1 MVLYYYNF
9 KFSQQKISKY
19 LAQQIPSLINK
30 MEKISSKN
38 KILISI
44 VGPTAIGK
52 TNLAIQIAKY
62 YNTEIISCDSRQFFK
77 EMKIGTAVPSD
88 DELAEVKHHFIQ
100 NKSIHET
107 YSVGD
112 FERDGLAFLEDYFKK
127 NDICVMVGGSGL
139 YEKAITVGF
148 DSFPDVDPQIR
159 EQLNQELEESGIEKL
174 QNELKENDPTYFE
187 EVDIQNKQRVIRALE
202 IFRGTGKPFSSF
214 RNQNLNPRPFQI
226 IKIGLELPREEMYDR
241 INQRVDIML
250 NEGLIEEVKS
260 LLPYKEL
267 NALQTVGYREIFDFF
282 EENSSIDFA
291 IEEIKKNTRRFAKR
305 QMTWFKKDETINWFL
320 PDQLEHI
327 KKYIDQKK
335 SSN

>member
-1 MVLYYYNF
+1 MQN
-9 KFSQQKISKY
+9 SDQ
-19 LAQQIPSLINK
+19 
-30 MEKISSKN
+30 N

-52 TNLAIQIAKY
+52 TNLAIQVAKH
-62 YNTEIISCDSRQFFK
+62 YNAEIISCDSRQFFK

-88 DELAEVKHHFIQ
+88 EELAEVKHHFIQ
-100 NKSIHET
+100 NKSIHEN

-112 FERDGLAFLEDYFKK
+112 FERDGLDFLNQYFKL
-127 NDICVMVGGSGL
+127 NDVAVMVGGSGL

-148 DSFPDVDPQIR
+148 DTFPDVDPQIR
-159 EQLNQELEESGIEKL
+159 EDLNQELEEFGIEKL
-174 QNELKENDPTYFE
+174 QLELKENDPDYFN

-226 IKIGLELPREEMYDR
+226 IKIGLELSREEMYDR
-241 INQRVDIML
+241 INRRVDIML

-260 LLPYKEL
+260 LEELKHL
-267 NALQTVGYREIFDFF
+267 NALQTVGYRELFDYFD
-282 EENSSIDFA
+282 EKITKEFA

-305 QMTWFKKDETINWFL
+305 QMTWFKKDEAVNWFSPFEFNQIL
-320 PDQLEHI
+320 KHI
-327 KKYIDQKK
+327 DSKK
-335 SSN
+335 SSI

>member
-1 MVLYYYNF
+1 MMENVT
-9 KFSQQKISKY
+9 SQKT
-19 LAQQIPSLINK
+19 
-30 MEKISSKN
+30 
-38 KILISI
+38 LISI

-52 TNLAIQIAKY
+52 TNLAIQIAKH
-62 YNTEIISCDSRQFFK
+62 YNAEIISCDSRQFFK

-88 DELAEVKHHFIQ
+88 EELAEVKHHFIQ

-112 FERDGLAFLEDYFKK
+112 FEREGLAFLKEYFTT
-127 NDICVMVGGSGL
+127 NDVCVMVGGSGL

-148 DSFPDVDPQIR
+148 DSFPDVDPIIR
-159 EQLNQELEESGIEKL
+159 EELNTELEQFGIEKL
-174 QNELKENDPTYFE
+174 QLELQENDPIYFN

-214 RNQNLNPRPFQI
+214 RNQNLNPRSFQI

-241 INQRVDIML
+241 INRRVDIML

-260 LLPYKEL
+260 LTSLKEL
-267 NALQTVGYREIFDFF
+267 NALQTVGYRELFEYFDGNFTK
-282 EENSSIDFA
+282 EFA

-305 QMTWFKKDETINWFL
+305 QMTWFKKDEAVNWFSPSDEQKIITL
-320 PDQLEHI
+320 
-327 KKYIDQKK
+327 IDTKK
-335 SSN
+335 SSQ